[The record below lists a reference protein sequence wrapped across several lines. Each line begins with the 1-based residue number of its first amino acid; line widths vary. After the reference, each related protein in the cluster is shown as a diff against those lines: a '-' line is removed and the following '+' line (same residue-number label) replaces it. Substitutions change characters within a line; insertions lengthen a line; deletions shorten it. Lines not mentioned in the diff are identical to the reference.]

1 MLNFFLEFLISPIG
15 EITASAY
22 IDTVIERQIKLS
34 LIKFISKFNSEIKHC
49 YENGTTFTGEPGVV
63 LVDRAKTINF
73 KPVNQLNKELKHI
86 KIYQHNIATQAYKK
100 QEYESQNIIELL
112 GKLSQH
118 IVVVQENYE
127 LFPFGKSLCVAI
139 CQRCS

>member
-1 MLNFFLEFLISPIG
+1 MNFVLEFLISPVV
-15 EITASAY
+15 EVSASAY
-22 IDTVIERQIKLS
+22 IDSVIERQRRLK
-34 LIKFISKFNSEIKHC
+34 LIKFISKFNSEIKYC
-49 YENGTTFTGEPGVV
+49 YENGTIVEAEPGVV
-63 LVDRAKTINF
+63 LVDRAKTIKF
-73 KPVNQLNKELKHI
+73 KPVSQLNTELKHI
-86 KIYQHNIATQAYKK
+86 KIHQHNIATQAYKK